1 MNNLQNRDL
10 MYHFMCRVENH
21 VILCELILWCKEGKE
36 KARNIAISGYIPS
49 NLVHNVVQQVAL

>member
-1 MNNLQNRDL
+1 
-10 MYHFMCRVENH
+10 MYHFLRRVENH